1 MDKKIAIITGANG
14 GMGKIHTKTLVNAG
28 YKVIMACRNIPKS
41 TKIFESIKAETGGN
55 IELIELDLASFASI
69 KNFAEIIKSRYTE
82 IDILLNNAGLLCHKS
97 EVTEE
102 NFEMTVGVNYLG
114 HYYLTYLLL
123 PLMKEKSRIVNMV
136 SLTFKYGKISE
147 NIFNPLTDKEFRR
160 FETYSNS
167 KLALLYF
174 TLDLA
179 EELKG
184 RGITVNCADPG
195 IVSTDIIRMGNNI
208 IDHLCDRYFRPL
220 IKTPE
225 KGADT
230 MLYLA
235 LSDEIKGKTGLYY
248 VNRKNK
254 KIPKS
259 IINHPQRKFLKEQTE
274 EIIKNNI

>member
-14 GMGKIHTKTLVNAG
+14 GLGKVHTKTLVNAG
-28 YKVIMACRNIPKS
+28 YEVIMACRNIPKS
-41 TKIFESIKAETGGN
+41 TQIYESIKAETGGS
-55 IELIELDLASFASI
+55 IELFELNLASFTSI
-69 KNFAEIIKSRYTE
+69 KNFAELIKSRYTE

-114 HYYLTYLLL
+114 HYFLTYLLL
-123 PLMKEKSRIVNMV
+123 PLMREKSRIVNMV
-136 SLTFKYGKISE
+136 SLTYKYGKISA
-147 NIFNPLTDKEFRR
+147 NIFNPLSNKEFRR

-184 RGITVNCADPG
+184 RGISVNCADPG
-195 IVSTDIIRMGNNI
+195 IVSTNIIRMGINV
-208 IDHLCDRYFRPL
+208 IDYLCDRFFRPL

-254 KIPKS
+254 KISES
-259 IINHPQRKFLKEQTE
+259 IINHPQRKILREQTE
-274 EIIKNNI
+274 EIIRNYI